1 MKASSSY
8 PVVSSAFQVKKGAV
22 MEPLLPPLR
31 KKPTDGQSSK
41 PEDQSSEKASEFDPN
56 EDWSF
61 DKMDELIRR
70 IAPE

>member
-1 MKASSSY
+1 
-8 PVVSSAFQVKKGAV
+8 